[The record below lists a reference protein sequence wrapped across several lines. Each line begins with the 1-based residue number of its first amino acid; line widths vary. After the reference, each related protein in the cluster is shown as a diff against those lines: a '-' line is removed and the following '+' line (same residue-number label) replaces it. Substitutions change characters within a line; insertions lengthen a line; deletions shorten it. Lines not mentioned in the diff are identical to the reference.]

1 MESGSLNSRAAGSG
15 VVKGM
20 VKDLKTKY
28 NKEKMWRYSDC
39 KEGDNMTEKKIREV
53 IDKFAEEAKRIYGIK
68 LEGLILYGSCARGDF
83 QNDSDIDIITC
94 KTASDAKRLYSEL
107 KKATDGNKFLIFTE
121 GMTSKNISTWVLNK
135 LEEKTGWK
143 RSSCKRIHTL

>member
-1 MESGSLNSRAAGSG
+1 MNSRAAGSG

-28 NKEKMWRYSDC
+28 NKEKC
-39 KEGDNMTEKKIREV
+39 GDIVIVKKVTNMTEKKIREV

-83 QNDSDIDIITC
+83 QNDSDIDILILLNVPLEDISSERNRILDI
-94 KTASDAKRLYSEL
+94 SDKLDLEYDVVLAPVVQNYELYQKYIPVSSFYQNVER
-107 KKATDGNKFLIFTE
+107 E
-121 GMTSKNISTWVLNK
+121 GVKIA
-135 LEEKTGWK
+135 
-143 RSSCKRIHTL
+143 